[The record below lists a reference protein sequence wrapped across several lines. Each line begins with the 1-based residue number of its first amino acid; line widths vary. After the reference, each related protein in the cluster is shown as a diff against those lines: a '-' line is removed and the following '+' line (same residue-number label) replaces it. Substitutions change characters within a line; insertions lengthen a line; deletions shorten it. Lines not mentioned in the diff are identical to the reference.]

1 MSLLK
6 RRSAPAEKTRAE
18 KNMEKFF
25 DWDYDLYENARRHSR
40 IAWVVAALASLL
52 ALVAVAGLAALG
64 PLKTIEPVF
73 VRVDNA
79 TGAVDVLY
87 KIDEETSISRQDLL
101 DKGNLARY
109 VREREGYFYPVAKEQ
124 YRKVVRMS
132 VGSARAQY
140 RQRFSQDNPIS
151 PVNLYQ
157 DRNRVDIK
165 IKSIS
170 FIGTGLA
177 QVRFIAT
184 VSDGEDSERHH
195 RIATIAYDYEP
206 DASIPLSA
214 LADNALGFAV
224 SEYRSEPEDAS

>member
-1 MSLLK
+1 MKLS
-6 RRSAPAEKTRAE
+6 RAPSPPTEKSRAE
-18 KNMEKFF
+18 ENMERFF
-25 DWDYDLYENARRHSR
+25 DWDYDQFESARRDKR
-40 IAWVVAALASLL
+40 IAYALAGFFALL
-52 ALVAVAGLAALG
+52 ALVAVSGIAVMG

-87 KIDEETSISRQDLL
+87 DIEKETRISRQDLL

-109 VREREGYFYPVAKEQ
+109 VRAREGYFYPVAKEQ
-124 YRKVVRMS
+124 YRQVMRMS
-132 VGSARAQY
+132 VEKARAQY
-140 RQRFSQDNPIS
+140 RNGFSQENPAS
-151 PVNLYQ
+151 PVNIYK
-157 DRNRVDIK
+157 DRARVDIA

-170 FIGTGLA
+170 FIGAHLA

-184 VSDGEDSERHH
+184 VDDGEHSTRHH

-224 SEYRSEPEDAS
+224 REYRCEPEDAS

>member
-1 MSLLK
+1 MKLS
-6 RRSAPAEKTRAE
+6 RAPSQLAEKSRAE
-18 KNMEKFF
+18 QNMERFF
-25 DWDYDLYENARRHSR
+25 DWDYDQFERARRDTR
-40 IAWVVAALASLL
+40 IAYALAAFFGLL
-52 ALVAVAGLAALG
+52 ALVAVAGIALMG

-87 KIDEETSISRQDLL
+87 DIAQETKISRQDLL

-109 VREREGYFYPVAKEQ
+109 VRAREGYFYPIAKEQ
-124 YRKVVRMS
+124 YQQVMRMS
-132 VGSARAQY
+132 VGQARAQY
-140 RQRFSQDNPIS
+140 HNGFARENPAA
-151 PVNLYQ
+151 PVNVYK
-157 DRNRVDIK
+157 DHARVDIA

-184 VSDGEDSERHH
+184 VDDGEHSKRHH
-195 RIATIAYDYEP
+195 RIATIAYGYEP
-206 DASIPLSA
+206 DAAIPLAA

-224 SEYRSEPEDAS
+224 REYRSEPEDAS